1 VREERLKKS
10 SRAWQQAV
18 LGLGAFNAWIGV
30 VRDISAAY
38 DPPRITVEIAGGL
51 RVWAQVQLSSPVF
64 EAVRGMRSY
73 PPTPVVLSGRIV
85 ANELSITAHSD
96 DDLFPTCF
104 EDALGLTGCEIN
116 LASIRAI
123 P

>member
-1 VREERLKKS
+1 
-10 SRAWQQAV
+10 V
-18 LGLGAFNAWIGV
+18 LGLGEFDGWTGV
-30 VRDISAAY
+30 VRDITAAY
-38 DPPRITVEIAGGL
+38 DPPRITVELAGGGL
-51 RVWAQVQLSSPVF
+51 RVWAQVQPGSPVF

-73 PPTPVVLSGRIV
+73 PPTPVALSGRIV
-85 ANELSITAHSD
+85 ADELSITAHSN

-116 LASIRAI
+116 LTSIRAI